1 MDDEP
6 IKLSDKTAVGLPLKN
21 LVGLLI
27 VASLATSAFFS
38 VDQRINE
45 INIRVTLAQSRLDK
59 VADFTEQLE
68 RGNVST
74 SASQEAFLILEHLTR
89 QLDELSVAVS
99 KATSERNHVVSQN
112 QVQELSL
119 AFLQKRID
127 TIEEKLER
135 SVDGLRTNILK
146 IERTSESP

>member
-27 VASLATSAFFS
+27 VAALATSAFFS

-74 SASQEAFLILEHLTR
+74 
-89 QLDELSVAVS
+89 
-99 KATSERNHVVSQN
+99 
-112 QVQELSL
+112 
-119 AFLQKRID
+119 
-127 TIEEKLER
+127 
-135 SVDGLRTNILK
+135 
-146 IERTSESP
+146 